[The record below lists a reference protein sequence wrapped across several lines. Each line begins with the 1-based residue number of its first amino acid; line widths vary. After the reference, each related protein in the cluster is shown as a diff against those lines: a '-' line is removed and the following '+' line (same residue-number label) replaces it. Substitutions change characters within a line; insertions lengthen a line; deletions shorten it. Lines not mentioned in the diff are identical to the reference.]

1 MKKCLCLL
9 AVTILAFSSLANA
22 QIYKSVDANGVVT
35 FSDKPPAKERGAA
48 EEMNLPTQ
56 VNTAQALPVVPAEPE
71 SSGDMEEMAERK
83 LSITRPSDNA
93 TIPMG
98 AGIFDVLVKA
108 SAKLGDGE
116 TVALYLDGEKVDDA
130 QTTLQ
135 WTLSYVIRGAHKLE
149 AKWFAKDGSVL
160 AVSEPITVFVLRPSI
175 L

>member
-9 AVTILAFSSLANA
+9 AATILVFSSLANA
-22 QIYKSVDANGVVT
+22 QVYKSVDANGVVT
-35 FSDKPPAKERGAA
+35 FSDKPPAQQREAI
-48 EEMNLPTQ
+48 EEINLPTQ
-56 VNTAQALPVVPAEPE
+56 VNTVQAISVAPAEPKPG
-71 SSGDMEEMAERK
+71 GDMEEIPERK

-108 SAKLGDGE
+108 SAELEDGE
-116 TVALYLDGEKVDDA
+116 SVALYLDGEKVDNA
-130 QTTLQ
+130 QNTLQ
-135 WTLSYVIRGAHKLE
+135 WTLSYVIRGAHTLE